1 MRIEG
6 KARPCPAGKA
16 VGAGS
21 MVRIPMKEQIEQLRE
36 TFLAEIQTVGNVQE
50 LESLRVKYLGR
61 RGQLQGFFK
70 QLGQVD
76 PKERPGIGKLLN
88 ELKFLFET
96 SIAERASQFRRTETR
111 EKIDL
116 TLPGRKPP
124 LARKHPLTQVLE
136 EIKSI
141 FLSLG
146 FSIADGPEVETD
158 YYNFEALNIP
168 RWHPA
173 RDMQDTL
180 YITEDVLLR
189 THTSPVQIR
198 VMESQPPP
206 VRIIAPGRVYRRDT
220 PDASHSPFFHQVE
233 GLCVDKGV
241 SFADLKAVIAEFAR
255 RMFGEDIQVRFRP
268 SFFPF
273 TEPSLEYD
281 FNCVF
286 CRGKG
291 CRVCKQTGWMEISGA
306 GMVDPNVFTAVG
318 YDPEVYS
325 GYAFGMG
332 VDRIA
337 MLKFAI
343 DDIRLFF
350 ENDLRFLSQF

>member
-1 MRIEG
+1 M
-6 KARPCPAGKA
+6 
-16 VGAGS
+16 
-21 MVRIPMKEQIEQLRE
+21 EQ
-36 TFLAEIQTVGNVQE
+36 EIQRIRDNFFKEIEAVTSGKDVE
-50 LESLRVKYLGR
+50 ALRVKYLGR
-61 RGQLQGFFK
+61 KGPVQQLFK
-70 QLGQVD
+70 QLGTLS
-76 PKERPGIGKLLN
+76 PEERPRFGKLLN
-88 ELKFLFET
+88 TLRQELEAAIKEKQQQFKPR
-96 SIAERASQFRRTETR
+96 ERR
-111 EKIDL
+111 ERIDL

-124 LARKHPLTQVLE
+124 VGRKHPLTQTLE
-136 EIKSI
+136 EIKAI
-141 FLSLG
+141 FTAMG
-146 FSIADGPEVETD
+146 FTVADGPEVETD

-168 RWHPA
+168 KNHPS
-173 RDMQDTL
+173 RNMQDTL
-180 YITEDVLLR
+180 YVTEDILLR

-198 VMESQPPP
+198 VMQSQQPP

-233 GLCVDKGV
+233 GLCVDKGI
-241 SFADLKAVIAEFAR
+241 SFADLKAVISEFAR
-255 RMFGEDIQVRFRP
+255 KMFGTDIKVRFRP

-291 CRVCKQTGWMEISGA
+291 CKVCKYTGWMEISGA
-306 GMVDPNVFTAVG
+306 GMVDPNVFKAVG
-318 YDPEVYS
+318 YDPETIT

-337 MLKFAI
+337 MLKFGI

-350 ENDLRFLSQF
+350 ENDMRFLTQF

>member
-1 MRIEG
+1 MEKNI
-6 KARPCPAGKA
+6 
-16 VGAGS
+16 
-21 MVRIPMKEQIEQLRE
+21 EQIKQE
-36 TFLAEIQTVGNVQE
+36 FLSELQE
-50 LESLRVKYLGR
+50 VKNQQEFEALRVKYLGR
-61 RGQLQGFFK
+61 KGILQDLFK
-70 QLGQVD
+70 RLGAAS
-76 PKERPGIGKLLN
+76 PEERPRLGKQIN
-88 ELKFLFET
+88 ELKVFL
-96 SIAERASQFRRTETR
+96 TEKVNEAKARFSARKKTAR
-111 EKIDL
+111 IDL

-124 LARKHPLTQVLE
+124 VGRKHPLTQTLDDM
-136 EIKSI
+136 KRF

-146 FSIADGPEVETD
+146 FTVADGPEVETD

-168 RWHPA
+168 KNHPA

-180 YITEDVLLR
+180 YITEEILLR

-198 VMESQPPP
+198 TMQAQQPP

-233 GLCVDKGV
+233 GLCVDKGI
-241 SFADLKAVIAEFAR
+241 SFGDLKAVIEEFAKY
-255 RMFGEDIQVRFRP
+255 MFGADIHVRFRP

-291 CRVCKQTGWMEISGA
+291 CKVCKYTGWVEISGA

-318 YDPEVYS
+318 YDPEVYT

-337 MLKFAI
+337 MLRYGI